1 MLWYRSY
8 PDGNSRYNNRVTKL
22 NCTRGTWSW
31 THIPVQCF
39 VFSLWKGMLALI
51 IYWARMIRSHV
62 MQRECKRMFCGRIGI
77 TCSLND
83 SIHATPRPWPRASRL
98 DISLRSQ
105 NKLTPTYAL
114 SPSSLSDGSWLR
126 SCSFCVD
133 PWRSRGNEGLNS
145 LQVKILFN
153 PFHCM
158 AVWAVHA
165 QSARARVWAVHC
177 MAVWPGVHAY
187 AWPAPGRV
195 CLPRYHMH
203 TPVHPIV
210 AVGSS
215 PAHPRR
221 STPLRD
227 RQ

>member
-1 MLWYRSY
+1 MYRISIVY
-8 PDGNSRYNNRVTKL
+8 IVIALEIRVIFKMQEL
-22 NCTRGTWSW
+22 SNKYVVVWCTYKRSAY
-31 THIPVQCF
+31 VQC
-39 VFSLWKGMLALI
+39 VYSNVRATVGM
-51 IYWARMIRSHV
+51 V
-62 MQRECKRMFCGRIGI
+62 Q
-77 TCSLND
+77 
-83 SIHATPRPWPRASRL
+83 
-98 DISLRSQ
+98 
-105 NKLTPTYAL
+105 TYM
-114 SPSSLSDGSWLR
+114 
-126 SCSFCVD
+126 CVAA
-133 PWRSRGNEGLNS
+133 
-145 LQVKILFN
+145 
-153 PFHCM
+153 
-158 AVWAVHA
+158 AVCVQAAV
-165 QSARARVWAVHC
+165 SAVGTGARVGC